1 MGEVLQFH
9 TMKNG
14 EGSLGAMSTV
24 RRRLQPDTVARDKHL
39 LVADTFTFSPF
50 PRTPGRGVLPVPAAA
65 AARAIPSTLVRPL
78 VFPRKDNKL

>member
-9 TMKNG
+9 TMRDRG
-14 EGSLGAMSTV
+14 GSLGATSTV

-50 PRTPGRGVLPVPAAA
+50 PRTPCRGVLPVPGA